1 MSLRTLKIISI
12 LVTVLGVIV
21 IWQNGTFRQYGDQ
34 SGYQPIQPINFS
46 HKIHAGDN
54 KINCTFCHSTADK
67 SLVAGI
73 PTATSCMNCHTKVLP
88 DSPEI
93 KKITAALEKGKAIE
107 WVKVNDLPDHVV
119 FNHSRHVTA
128 GVNCNTCHGPVE
140 TMEKISQFSTFSM
153 GSCISCHRTHQGVV
167 LDATGLP
174 KPAAPSTPN
183 RLNAPTDCAACH
195 H

>member
-12 LVTVLGVIV
+12 LVTLIGAIV
-21 IWQNGTFRQYGDQ
+21 IWQNGIFRQFGDQ
-34 SGYQPIQPINFS
+34 SGYEPIQPINFS

-54 KINCTFCHSTADK
+54 KINCTFCHSSADK
-67 SLVAGI
+67 SAVAGV
-73 PTATSCMNCHTKVLP
+73 PTATNCMNCHTQVLK
-88 DSPEI
+88 DSPEVLKI
-93 KKITAALEKGKAIE
+93 KAALDNKLPIE
-107 WVKVNDLPDHVV
+107 WMKVNDLPDHVV

-140 TMEKISQFSTFSM
+140 TMERISQFSTFSM
-153 GSCISCHRTHQGVV
+153 GSCIDCHRRHQGVV
-167 LDATGLP
+167 LDADGN
-174 KPAAPSTPN
+174 AQFAPENTPN